1 MYPESAGQVRPWRII
16 HTADLQLGY
25 KQYGF
30 ADRIE
35 DFKNAVAYIFEQ
47 AIALKADIIDLAG
60 DLFQTITPPGS
71 CVDMLQA
78 AVRSAKEAGIAVI
91 GVEGNHDPADR
102 SNAWLR
108 VCGIDPLDIGVPD
121 VKTFHAAT
129 GKCHNLRVAGLN
141 YYRTPVLLQKL
152 QELVNFAK
160 EHGDFQVLVLH
171 CSVAEMAGFRGVD
184 LTAAQIAHM
193 VYPVGCR
200 LVLMGDIHDGKQLS
214 VGGVMFTY
222 SGSPEV
228 TALNE
233 QPQKVFN
240 LIDFNGKEVRIT
252 LYPIPTRP
260 IVNYYVGDENAA
272 DMLLAELEKY
282 KGSTPLFV
290 VTYKRDL
297 PNFQARAKAMLE
309 GRALF
314 RLIPVENEQAGAAMD
329 LLMQQSQQS
338 FERKGALRNLRD
350 IVVDNF
356 HYDEKS
362 DEFQLIMQAVSTPE
376 RAGALCAEYVTSKGI
391 QITAT

>member
-1 MYPESAGQVRPWRII
+1 MA
-16 HTADLQLGY
+16 
-25 KQYGF
+25 F
-30 ADRIE
+30 
-35 DFKNAVAYIFEQ
+35 IFNR
-47 AIALKADIIDLAG
+47 AIALKADIIDTAG

-71 CVDMLQA
+71 CVDLLKS
-78 AVRSAKEAGIAVI
+78 AVHRAKAAGIAVI
-91 GVEGNHDPADR
+91 GVEGNHDPADV

-108 VCGIDPLDIGVPD
+108 VCDIEPLDTDAAKITV
-121 VKTFHAAT
+121 FHDKDKGT
-129 GKCHNLRVAGLN
+129 LRIAGLN

-152 QELVNFAK
+152 QELVNTAK
-160 EHGDFQVLVLH
+160 ESGGFQVLVLH

-240 LIDFNGKEVRIT
+240 VIEIAGDDIRIS
-252 LYPIPTRP
+252 LHPIPTRP
-260 IVNYYVGDENAA
+260 IVNYYVGDEKAA

-297 PNFQARAKAMLE
+297 PNFQARAKAMLD

-314 RLIPVENEQAGAAMD
+314 RLIPVENEHVGAAVD

-362 DEFQLIMQAVSTPE
+362 DEFQLIMQAVSAPD
-376 RAGALCAEYVTSKGI
+376 RAAALCAEYTTSKGI
-391 QITAT
+391 QITTT